1 MTFLNQL
8 MRRHVLAFQTGD
20 SKEQKDI
27 APLNCL
33 GYENMYARSCFK
45 KSAALFVV
53 TDYWFDS
60 SYS

>member
-27 APLNCL
+27 APLNCTGL
-33 GYENMYARSCFK
+33 
-45 KSAALFVV
+45 
-53 TDYWFDS
+53 
-60 SYS
+60 